1 MLPRLCGSEAEEA
14 EPECD
19 DALISLLLQEVLSLP
34 PNLGK
39 INAQG
44 WSKIETFNALHLEK
58 CNSLKHVMLLTLKHE
73 MLPTVH
79 LETCNAVKHIMLF
92 TLKHCNAADIHM

>member
-1 MLPRLCGSEAEEA
+1 MLPRLCGSEA

-39 INAQG
+39 SNAQG
-44 WSKIETFNALHLEK
+44 WSK
-58 CNSLKHVMLLTLKHE
+58 
-73 MLPTVH
+73 
-79 LETCNAVKHIMLF
+79 LETCNALNIETCNVLNIE
-92 TLKHCNAADIHM
+92 TCNALNLETCNALNF